1 LDQKQTKHRF
11 RKKPVFGFAKTALEP
26 EKWFCSVQGSENP
39 ALALDKKIQFW
50 VGKKPVLRS
59 EKRLD
64 APQKAGLGFVQ
75 TGFTVPFRLFI
86 IIIFLDNIDIL

>member
-1 LDQKQTKHRF
+1 LDSQ
-11 RKKPVFGFAKTALEP
+11 KPVWNRKNGF
-26 EKWFCSVQGSENP
+26 VQFKDRKNP

-50 VGKKPVLRS
+50 VGKRPVLRS